1 MQNPRTMLRHFTRG
15 TLARTAISLI
25 GAALALLPFMAIARA
40 QDAAP
45 VLDQIESGRMG
56 FSGMLAGLLVIAL
69 ATLALRH
76 RRAISLNERIAKL
89 EAAVEDR
96 DDKIWTLEEQLA
108 HTKKLADAQGDLV
121 AREDAHGRV
130 TYVSEMFSA
139 LLHKPA
145 EALCGHRDVAD
156 VRHERNRTE
165 HEDGSTSFDQEIMTP
180 EGSRWIAWKEV
191 AIRDDAGELIET
203 QRVGRDVT
211 ARVAEEHALAEA
223 SEKAESA
230 SRAKSR
236 FLAVVSHEVRTPLN
250 GVLGMADLLLET
262 DVSPEQKTYA
272 KSIKNS
278 GEALLA
284 LIEEI
289 LDFSKIEAGRLDLQS
304 RPFDLAELVVDVVEL
319 LAPRAQNKG
328 IEIAAEIADDLP
340 PRVAGDAARL
350 RQVLLNLAGNAV
362 KFTENGGVL
371 VVVER
376 GKKDQIRFVVED
388 SGPGVSA
395 DAQARIFEEF
405 EQGDGTLARRHG
417 GTGLG
422 LAIAGRIVER
432 MGGEIALH
440 SGNDE
445 GSVFSFAID
454 LPAVTDAGAAAA
466 FAAPD
471 ISGHDILIASPSRIV
486 GPMLERKLA
495 SWGANVALASDMQV
509 AETLLPE
516 RDWTHL
522 FVDRAFGAEA
532 ASALTHLAA
541 QHVRQKLI
549 LLSPAE
555 RSELPDLREAG
566 FDGYFVKPVR
576 AGSLAV
582 RLAADP
588 GEHELLADFDAD
600 RVITTPRM
608 RALAVLIAEDN
619 EINALLA
626 QAMLGKLGH
635 IPTVVADGN
644 AAVNAVIDA
653 HAMGAPYDLVLMDL
667 HLPGMDG
674 LEATRKI
681 RALPGAGRVPVIALT
696 ANAFAEDRAAC
707 SEAGMDAFVVKPFD
721 RDQLDEAISKARGI
735 NALRAA
741 NAA

>member
-1 MQNPRTMLRHFTRG
+1 MKNLRTVLRR
-15 TLARTAISLI
+15 LARTASIPAA
-25 GAALALLPFMAIARA
+25 AALVLLSYAAHA

-45 VLDQIESGRMG
+45 VLDQIESGRIG
-56 FSGMLAGLLVIAL
+56 FAGMLAGLLVIAL

-76 RRAISLNERIAKL
+76 RRALSLDSRLKKL
-89 EAAVEDR
+89 EAALEDR
-96 DDKIWTLEEQLA
+96 DDKIWMLEEQLA
-108 HTKKLADAQGDLV
+108 RTQKLADAQGDLV
-121 AREDAHGRV
+121 VREDARGI
-130 TYVSEMFSA
+130 VSHVSGMYCA
-139 LLHKPA
+139 LLHKPP
-145 EALCGHRDVAD
+145 EALCGFRDPAD
-156 VRHERNRTE
+156 VRAERNRIE
-165 HEDGSTSFDQEIMTP
+165 HEDGSVSFDHEIMTP
-180 EGSRWIAWKEV
+180 DGSRWIAWKEV
-191 AIRDDAGELIET
+191 AIRGDDGRLVET

-211 ARVAEEHALAEA
+211 ARVTEEHALAEA

-262 DVSPEQKTYA
+262 DASPEQRTYA

-304 RPFDLAELVVDVVEL
+304 VPFDLAGLVTDVVEL

-328 IEIAAEIADDLP
+328 IEIAAEIADDIP
-340 PRVAGDAARL
+340 IRVAGDAARL

-371 VVVER
+371 VAVER

-388 SGPGVSA
+388 SGPGVGA

-405 EQGDGTLARRHG
+405 EQGDGTLGRRHG

-440 SGNDE
+440 SGHDQ

-454 LPAVTDAGAAAA
+454 LPAVPDAGAAPAA
-466 FAAPD
+466 TVPD
-471 ISGHDILIASPSRIV
+471 ISGHDILIASPSRVI
-486 GPMLERKLA
+486 GPALERRLSA
-495 SWGANVALASDMQV
+495 WGANVTLVPEIVV
-509 AETLLPE
+509 AQTLLPE
-516 RDWTHL
+516 RAWTHL

-532 ASALTHLAA
+532 ALLIAGFAA
-541 QHVRQKLI
+541 GHAREKLI

-555 RSELPDLREAG
+555 RSELPALRDAG
-566 FDGYFVKPVR
+566 FDGYFVKPIR
-576 AGSLAV
+576 AASLAA

-588 GEHELLADFDAD
+588 SGAALPDFDAAAT
-600 RVITTPRM
+600 IAAPRM

-635 IPTVVADGN
+635 IPTVVADGA
-644 AAVNAVIDA
+644 AAVAAVADA

-667 HLPGMDG
+667 HLPGVDG

-681 RALPGAGRVPVIALT
+681 RALPEAGRVPIIALT
-696 ANAFAEDRAAC
+696 ANAFAEDRKAC
-707 SEAGMDAFVVKPFD
+707 AEAGMDGFVVKPFD
-721 RDQLDEAISKARGI
+721 RDQLDEAISKARGV

>member
-1 MQNPRTMLRHFTRG
+1 
-15 TLARTAISLI
+15 
-25 GAALALLPFMAIARA
+25 
-40 QDAAP
+40 
-45 VLDQIESGRMG
+45 V
-56 FSGMLAGLLVIAL
+56 
-69 ATLALRH
+69 
-76 RRAISLNERIAKL
+76 
-89 EAAVEDR
+89 
-96 DDKIWTLEEQLA
+96 
-108 HTKKLADAQGDLV
+108 
-121 AREDAHGRV
+121 
-130 TYVSEMFSA
+130 
-139 LLHKPA
+139 
-145 EALCGHRDVAD
+145 
-156 VRHERNRTE
+156 
-165 HEDGSTSFDQEIMTP
+165 
-180 EGSRWIAWKEV
+180 
-191 AIRDDAGELIET
+191 
-203 QRVGRDVT
+203 
-211 ARVAEEHALAEA
+211 
-223 SEKAESA
+223 
-230 SRAKSR
+230 
-236 FLAVVSHEVRTPLN
+236 
-250 GVLGMADLLLET
+250 
-262 DVSPEQKTYA
+262 

-304 RPFDLAELVVDVVEL
+304 RPFDLAGLVTDAVEL

-328 IEIAAEIADDLP
+328 IEIAAEIADDVP
-340 PRVAGDAARL
+340 ARVAGDAARL

-371 VVVER
+371 MVVER
-376 GKKDQIRFVVED
+376 GKNDQIRFIVED
-388 SGPGVSA
+388 SGPGVGA

-440 SGNDE
+440 SGHDG
-445 GSVFSFAID
+445 GSVFSFSID
-454 LPAVTDAGAAAA
+454 LPAVADTGGVTA

-471 ISGHDILIASPSRIV
+471 ISSHDILIASPSRIV
-486 GPMLERKLA
+486 GPMLERKLTA
-495 SWGANVALASDMQV
+495 WGANVALAPDVRV

-516 RDWTHL
+516 RAWTHL
-522 FVDRAFGAEA
+522 FVDRGFGAEA
-532 ASALTHLAA
+532 AVALAGLAA
-541 QHVRQKLI
+541 GHAREKLV
-549 LLSPAE
+549 LLAPAE
-555 RSELPDLREAG
+555 RPELPELREAG

-582 RLAADP
+582 RLAADT
-588 GEHELLADFDAD
+588 GEQALLADFDAD
-600 RVITTPRM
+600 RVVTTPRM

>member
-1 MQNPRTMLRHFTRG
+1 MQSLRTSLRYFMREAP
-15 TLARTAISLI
+15 ARLVPIMAAT
-25 GAALALLPFMAIARA
+25 ALAVAPHAAFA
-40 QDAAP
+40 QDAI
-45 VLDQIESGRMG
+45 VDQVENGHVGSA
-56 FSGMLAGLLVIAL
+56 GMLAGLLVIAL

-76 RRAISLNERIAKL
+76 RRAVSLTARIAGL
-89 EAAVEDR
+89 EGALEER
-96 DDKIWTLEEQLA
+96 DDKIWVLEEQL
-108 HTKKLADAQGDLV
+108 TRTQKLADAQGDLV
-121 AREDAHGRV
+121 VREDPEGNISH
-130 TYVSEMFSA
+130 VSEMFSA
-139 LLHKPA
+139 LAQRPA
-145 EALCGHRDVAD
+145 EALYGRRDPLD
-156 VRHERNRTE
+156 VRSERNRTE
-165 HEDGSTSFDQEIMTP
+165 HEDGSASFDQEIMTP
-180 EGSRWIAWKEV
+180 DGARWIAWKEV
-191 AIRDDAGELIET
+191 AIRNDSGALIEK

-262 DVSPEQKTYA
+262 DVTPEQRTYA
-272 KSIKNS
+272 KSIKTS

-289 LDFSKIEAGRLDLQS
+289 LDFSKIEAGRLDLQA
-304 RPFDLAELVVDVVEL
+304 RPFALADLVVDVVEL

-328 IEIAAEIADDLP
+328 IEIAAEIADDVPL
-340 PRVAGDAARL
+340 RVAGDAARL

-376 GKKDQIRFVVED
+376 GKHDQIRFVVED
-388 SGPGVSA
+388 SGPGVGA

-454 LPAVTDAGAAAA
+454 LPAVATADEAPA
-466 FAAPD
+466 FTAPD
-471 ISGHDILIASPSRIV
+471 IAGRDILIASPSRIV

-495 SWGANVALASDMQV
+495 AWGAHVALAADIKV

-516 RDWTHL
+516 RAWAHC
-522 FVDRAFGAEA
+522 FVDRGFGADATA
-532 ASALTHLAA
+532 ALAGFA
-541 QHVRQKLI
+541 ATYARQI
-549 LLSPAE
+549 FVLLSPSE
-555 RSELPDLREAG
+555 RPELPALREAG
-566 FDGYFVKPVR
+566 FDGYFVKPIR
-576 AGSLAV
+576 AASLAA

-588 GEHELLADFDAD
+588 SAASLLPDFDND
-600 RVITTPRM
+600 RGGAARRQ

-635 IPTVVADGN
+635 IPTVVADGG
-644 AAVNAVIDA
+644 AAVNAVADA

-681 RALPGAGRVPVIALT
+681 RALAGAGRVPVIALT
-696 ANAFAEDRAAC
+696 ANAFAEDREAC
-707 SEAGMDAFVVKPFD
+707 TAAGMDAFVVKPFD